1 MILLY
6 IVAALVLLVVLAVV
20 VFRPAGPELE
30 SSARRCLE
38 EDSDCSLGLRERDA
52 SRRIL
57 GRLFSDEDQSYIA
70 GFGSVRL
77 RRLLAVERKR
87 IAIQWIRDNAAEA
100 RSIVRDHMRPAA
112 TAEDLRVRNELRL
125 AAHYLE
131 LLLLSNVLIIL
142 VSAVGP
148 DGFSGLAGR
157 ADTAMAALRGM
168 NNVGESSARAAH
180 SN

>member
-6 IVAALVLLVVLAVV
+6 IIAALVLFVVLASV
-20 VFRPAGPELE
+20 VFRPAGPEME
-30 SSARRCLE
+30 SSRPRSRE
-38 EDSDCSLGLRERDA
+38 GDSDCSLGVREPEA
-52 SRRIL
+52 SRQIL
-57 GRLFSDEDQSYIA
+57 RRLFSDEDQSYIA
-70 GFGSVRL
+70 GFDSVRL
-77 RRLLAVERKR
+77 RRLLAAERKR

-100 RSIVRDHMRPAA
+100 RSIVRDHMRLAA

-125 AAHYLE
+125 AVHYLE

-168 NNVGESSARAAH
+168 SNVGESSARALD
-180 SN
+180 SD